1 MTSVIKYIT
10 FDCHD
15 PQALA
20 LFWSAALGYEIVNW
34 ENFDAALSQAA
45 DGHLPR
51 LAFIKVPEGKTVKNR
66 LHLNVEP
73 SGTTM
78 EADVERLVG
87 LGASRIEQF
96 DEPYGTWTVM
106 ADPEGNEFCV
116 ASPE

>member
-1 MTSVIKYIT
+1 MIKYIT

-34 ENFDAALSQAA
+34 DNFDAALSQAA

-73 SGTTM
+73 SGTTDGGRCR
-78 EADVERLVG
+78 AF
-87 LGASRIEQF
+87 SRAGCKSNRAIRRAVWNM
-96 DEPYGTWTVM
+96 DRDGR
-106 ADPEGNEFCV
+106 
-116 ASPE
+116 SRRK

>member
-15 PQALA
+15 PQTLA
-20 LFWSAALGYEIVNW
+20 LFWSAVLDYETVNW
-34 ENFDAALSQAA
+34 DNFDAALSQAA

-66 LHLNVEP
+66 LHLDVEP

-78 EADVERLVG
+78 EAEVERLVG
-87 LGASRIEQF
+87 LGASRIKRF
-96 DEPYGTWTVM
+96 TEPYGTWTVM

-116 ASPE
+116 AKPE

>member
-34 ENFDAALSQAA
+34 DNFAAALSQAA

-51 LAFIKVPEGKTVKNR
+51 LAFIKVPEGR
-66 LHLNVEP
+66 LR
-73 SGTTM
+73 T
-78 EADVERLVG
+78 AC
-87 LGASRIEQF
+87 
-96 DEPYGTWTVM
+96 TWTSNLQEQRWRPMSSV
-106 ADPEGNEFCV
+106 
-116 ASPE
+116 